1 MKCPVKIYTIG
12 FTKKSAERFFGLLE
26 ENQIGRV
33 IDIRLKPGGQL
44 AGFAKRDDL
53 AYFLRELIGCEYH
66 HYDFL
71 APSEDILKT
80 YRQDKDWDR
89 YECWFE
95 ALMDERGVLDRLDS
109 TFFAEKSCCLLCSE
123 EKPDQCHRRLVAER
137 LARSWSEV
145 EVVHLI

>member
-1 MKCPVKIYTIG
+1 MKIYTIG

-26 ENQIGRV
+26 ENQIGRL
-33 IDIRLKPGGQL
+33 IDIRLRPGGQL
-44 AGFAKRDDL
+44 AGFTKRDDL
-53 AYFLRELIGCEYH
+53 AYFLHELIGCEYH

-80 YRQDKDWDR
+80 YRQDKDWDC
-89 YECWFE
+89 YERQFE
-95 ALMDERGVLDRLDS
+95 ALMDERDVLNRLDP
-109 TFFAEKSCCLLCSE
+109 TFFAGKSCCLLCSE

-137 LARSWSEV
+137 LARSWPEV